1 MLANGVKET
10 TATIGTGTVT
20 LAAVPGFVR
29 FSQAFAVGDIV
40 SYAIKDGNN
49 WEWGIGTVG
58 ASNTLARTVVSA
70 TLVAGTYTASGA
82 SAINLS
88 GSAEV
93 FCDLHKA
100 SANELAINDA
110 AYCKVDNSSFPR
122 FAGDVSGSNLAAATV
137 TGGRTYYVPFQ
148 VPRRV
153 TLSAI
158 GINVTTAAAGLASAG
173 IYANVRAAGI
183 DKPGSLLVSASGLD
197 TGTTG
202 DKVGSVSITLLPG
215 ITYWGAVK
223 VENASVAV
231 RGIAAAS
238 RDISLGRLGN
248 ANANITALIENGSG
262 STLSDP
268 AASSTTFAGTTPGML
283 MQEAA

>member
-10 TATIGTGTVT
+10 TATAGTGTVT
-20 LAAVPGFVR
+20 LAAATGFVR

-40 SYAIKDGNN
+40 SYAIRDGNN

-58 ASNTLARTVVSA
+58 ASNALERTICNA
-70 TLVAGTYTASGA
+70 KFDAGSYVTDGSKL
-82 SAINLS
+82 SLS

-110 AYCKVDNSSFPR
+110 AYCKVDSSSFPR
-122 FAGDVSGSNLAAATV
+122 YAGDVSGTSLGAFSV

-202 DKVGSVSITLLPG
+202 NKVGSVSITLLPG

-223 VENASVAV
+223 VENASVSV
-231 RGIAAAS
+231 RGIATAS
-238 RDISLGRLGN
+238 RDISLGRLADGN
-248 ANANITALIENGSG
+248 ANVTALVENGSG
-262 STLSDP
+262 STLP
-268 AASSTTFAGTTPGML
+268 NPAGTTTTLAGTTAGML